1 MIVNDAP
8 SCGITYDCHSDDS
21 RGIIY
26 DSIMFIIQGTGV
38 NDVKHFLFII
48 DALLRYFQPSSIFAP
63 KTRSLPIRWSK

>member
-26 DSIMFIIQGTGV
+26 DSNMFIIPANGV
-38 NDVKHFLFII
+38 NDVKLFLLII
-48 DALLRYFQPSSIFAP
+48 DALIRYFQPSLIFAL